1 MQRTDRTVT
10 EIVRD
15 LDPRDRI
22 VAGVIAREVARG
34 DGYAELSRVEIA
46 DAAGMATND
55 GNLSGVSTIA
65 ANLASH
71 GLITIEN
78 RAPRPTAYTAVDG
91 LTEATR
97 NALPVPGLKPSE
109 SWVLCNL
116 EDYAE
121 TRPDDLPSPERIA
134 ASLGISRR
142 TFDRIVGKLEYG
154 GWLTVAR
161 NEYGRALIYRLN
173 TR

>member
-1 MQRTDRTVT
+1 MSIATKTIE

-15 LDPRDRI
+15 LDPRERI

-34 DGYAELSRVEIA
+34 DGYAELSRIEIA
-46 DAAGMATND
+46 EMAGMAIND
-55 GNLSGVSTIA
+55 GSLARVSTIA
-65 ANLASH
+65 GNLAKL
-71 GLITIEN
+71 GLITVES
-78 RAPRPTAYTAVDG
+78 RVPMPTAYTAVAG
-91 LTEATR
+91 LKEATR
-97 NALPVPGLKPSE
+97 NALPVPGLTPGE

-142 TFDRIVGKLEYG
+142 TFDRIVAKLEYG